1 MAKALGWRLIRAA
14 TGTPTSTEGCP
25 VDGRRALAAS
35 VYSNLAIQVADR
47 MTDIAMDALTVCPA
61 CGYPKFGPGLCAYC
75 RPERAL

>member
-1 MAKALGWRLIRAA
+1 
-14 TGTPTSTEGCP
+14 